1 MQKAYKLLGKHRHYD
16 WGGKTFLPN
25 LMGVENVNHLPYA
38 EYWMGAH
45 ALAASI
51 IQTPDGEKDLAQL
64 IKEQPAQWL
73 GKDIATKFKALPY
86 LYKILDVQEMLSI
99 QVHPSKENAVIGFKA
114 EEAKGISIDAANRN
128 YKDENHKPEVMVAL
142 SDFWL
147 LHGFLAPAILEERLN
162 SYIYFRPLMNE
173 FRGVDYQNLYSFFMQ
188 LPMEASDAIL
198 KPLLEEAAEAVARG
212 TVTKKDPHYWTNK
225 YYADGIPA
233 KNIDKGIFSIYI
245 LNIVNIPKYQGIFQ
259 GAGILHAYLE
269 GQNIELMANSDNVL
283 RGGLTPK
290 HVDVKELNQHVS
302 FVPTYPLILKGEML
316 NDQETNYPCPV
327 PDFGLTKLR
336 LNAGEVYTI
345 STYSL
350 ELLLVM
356 EGEVVIED
364 IAYKAGDTALL
375 TPNTMVK
382 LKAKLPAL
390 LFKAYVPK

>member
-1 MQKAYKLLGKHRHYD
+1 
-16 WGGKTFLPN
+16 
-25 LMGVENVNHLPYA
+25 
-38 EYWMGAH
+38 
-45 ALAASI
+45 
-51 IQTPDGEKDLAQL
+51 
-64 IKEQPAQWL
+64 
-73 GKDIATKFKALPY
+73 
-86 LYKILDVQEMLSI
+86 
-99 QVHPSKENAVIGFKA
+99 
-114 EEAKGISIDAANRN
+114 
-128 YKDENHKPEVMVAL
+128 MVAL

-162 SYIYFRPLMNE
+162 SYSYLKPLVNE
-173 FRGVDYQNLYSFFMQ
+173 FKGGDYQHLYSYFMQ
-188 LPMEASDAIL
+188 LPMAASDAIL
-198 KPLLEEAAEAVARG
+198 KPLLEEAAESVARG
-212 TVTKKDPHYWTNK
+212 TVTKNNPQFWANK
-225 YYADGIPA
+225 YYKDGIPL

-290 HVDVKELNQHVS
+290 HVDVKELIQHVS
-302 FVPTYPLILKGEML
+302 FVPTYPSILKGEML

-356 EGEVVIED
+356 EGEVLIED

-375 TPNTMVK
+375 TPNTIVK

>member
-45 ALAASI
+45 TSAAST
-51 IQTPDGEKDLAQL
+51 IQTSEGQKDLAQL
-64 IKEQPAQWL
+64 IKEQPNQWL
-73 GKDIATKFKALPY
+73 GKEIATKFKTLPY
-86 LYKILDVQEMLSI
+86 LYKILDVRDMLSI

-114 EEAKGISIDAANRN
+114 EEAKGTSIDAANRN
-128 YKDENHKPEVMVAL
+128 YKDDNHKPELMVAL

-147 LHGFLAPAILEERLN
+147 LHGFLAPALLEKRLN
-162 SYIYFRPLMNE
+162 SYSYLKPLMNE
-173 FRGVDYQNLYSFFMQ
+173 FKGGDYQNLYTYFMQ
-188 LPMEASDAIL
+188 LPMAASDAIL
-198 KPLLEEAAEAVARG
+198 KPLLEEAAKELAKG
-212 TVTKKDPHYWTNK
+212 TVTKKDPQYWANK
-225 YYADGIPA
+225 YYADGIPS

-245 LNIVNIPKYQGIFQ
+245 LNIVNIAKYQGIFQ

-290 HVDVKELNQHVS
+290 HVDVRELFQHVS
-302 FVPTYPLILKGEML
+302 FVPTYPSLLKAVKL

-327 PDFGLTKLR
+327 SDFGLTNIR
-336 LNAGEVYTI
+336 LNTGEVYTI
-345 STYSL
+345 ATYSL

-356 EGEVVIED
+356 DGEVEIED

-375 TPNTMVK
+375 TPNAK
-382 LKAKLPAL
+382 LSIKAKSPAL

>member
-45 ALAASI
+45 TSAAST
-51 IQTPDGEKDLAQL
+51 IQTSEGQKDLAQL
-64 IKEQPAQWL
+64 IKEQPNQWL
-73 GKDIATKFKALPY
+73 GKEIATKFKTLPY
-86 LYKILDVQEMLSI
+86 LYKILDVRDMLSI

-114 EEAKGISIDAANRN
+114 EEAKGTSIDAANRN

-147 LHGFLAPAILEERLN
+147 LHGFLAPALIEKRLN
-162 SYIYFRPLMNE
+162 SYSYLKPLINE
-173 FRGVDYQNLYSFFMQ
+173 FKGGDYKNLYTYFMQ
-188 LPMEASDAIL
+188 LPMAASDAIL
-198 KPLLEEAAEAVARG
+198 KPLLEEAAKELTKG
-212 TVTKKDPHYWTNK
+212 TVTKKDPQYWANK
-225 YYADGIPA
+225 YYADGIPS

-245 LNIVNIPKYQGIFQ
+245 LNIVNIAKYQGIFQ

-290 HVDVKELNQHVS
+290 HVDVRELIQHVS
-302 FVPTYPLILKGEML
+302 FEPTHPSILKAVKL

-327 PDFGLTKLR
+327 SDFGLTNIR
-336 LNAGEVYTI
+336 LNTGEVYTI
-345 STYSL
+345 ATYSL

-356 EGEVVIED
+356 DGEVEIED

-375 TPNTMVK
+375 TPNAK
-382 LKAKLPAL
+382 LSIKAKSPAL

>member
-45 ALAASI
+45 VLAASI
-51 IQTPDGEKDLAQL
+51 IETIEGEKNLAQL
-64 IKEQPAQWL
+64 IQDNPTEWL
-73 GKDIATKFKALPY
+73 GKEVATKFKGLPY

-128 YKDENHKPEVMVAL
+128 YKDENHKPEIMVAL

-147 LHGFLAPAILEERLN
+147 LHGFLPLALLEKRLN
-162 SYIYFRPLMNE
+162 SNSNLKPLMNE
-173 FRGVDYQNLYSFFMQ
+173 FKGGDYQHLYSYFMQ
-188 LPMEASDAIL
+188 LPMAVSDAIL
-198 KPLLEEAAEAVARG
+198 KPLLDEAAKAVAKG
-212 TVTKKDPHYWTNK
+212 NVTKNDPQYWANK
-225 YYADGIPA
+225 YYADGIPS

-245 LNIVNIPKYQGIFQ
+245 LNIVNIPKYKGIFQ

-290 HVDVKELNQHVS
+290 HIDAKELIQHVN
-302 FVPTYPLILKGEML
+302 FMPTTPIILKGDKL
-316 NDQETNYPCPV
+316 TDQETNYPCPV
-327 PDFGLTKLR
+327 PDFGLTKIA

-356 EGEVVIED
+356 NGEVLIED
-364 IAYKAGDTALL
+364 ITYKAGDTVLL
-375 TPNTMVK
+375 TPNAK
-382 LKAKLPAL
+382 LKMKAHTAAL

>member
-38 EYWMGAH
+38 EYWMGAN
-45 ALAASI
+45 ALAAST
-51 IQTPDGEKDLAQL
+51 IQTTDGEKDLAQL
-64 IKEQPAQWL
+64 IKEQPNQWL
-73 GKDIATKFKALPY
+73 GKEVATKFKALPY
-86 LYKILDVQEMLSI
+86 LYKILDVQDMLSI

-114 EEAKGISIDAANRN
+114 EEAKGTSIDAANRN

-162 SYIYFRPLMNE
+162 SYSYLKPLVNE
-173 FRGVDYQNLYSFFMQ
+173 FKGGDYQHLYSYFMQ
-188 LPMEASDAIL
+188 LPMAASDAIL
-198 KPLLEEAAEAVARG
+198 KPLLEEAAESVARG
-212 TVTKKDPHYWTNK
+212 TVTKNNPQFWANK
-225 YYADGIPA
+225 YYKDGIPL

-245 LNIVNIPKYQGIFQ
+245 LNIVNIPKYKGIFQ

-290 HVDVKELNQHVS
+290 HVDVKELLQHVN
-302 FVPTYPLILKGEML
+302 FVPTYPSILKAVKL
-316 NDQETNYPCPV
+316 NDQETNYPCTV
-327 PDFGLTKLR
+327 PDFGLTNIR
-336 LNAGEVYTI
+336 LNEGEVYTI

-356 EGEVVIED
+356 DGEIIIED

-375 TPNTMVK
+375 TPNAK
-382 LKAKLPAL
+382 LKIKAKAATI
-390 LFKAYVPK
+390 LFKSFVPK

>member
-45 ALAASI
+45 TSAAST
-51 IQTPDGEKDLAQL
+51 IQTSEGEKDLAQL
-64 IKEQPAQWL
+64 IKEQPNQWL

-86 LYKILDVQEMLSI
+86 LYKILDVCDMLSI
-99 QVHPSKENAVIGFKA
+99 QVHPSKENAIKGFKA

-128 YKDENHKPEVMVAL
+128 YKDENHKPEIMVAL

-147 LHGFLAPAILEERLN
+147 LHGFLEPAILEKRLSSN
-162 SYIYFRPLMNE
+162 SYLKPLVNE
-173 FRGVDYQNLYSFFMQ
+173 FKGGDYQNLYIYFMQ
-188 LPMEASDAIL
+188 LPMAASDAIL
-198 KPLLEEAAEAVARG
+198 KPLLEEAAKEMAKG
-212 TVTKKDPHYWTNK
+212 NVTKKDPHYWANK
-225 YYADGIPA
+225 YYADGIPS

-245 LNIVNIPKYQGIFQ
+245 LNIVNIAKYQGIFQ

-290 HVDVKELNQHVS
+290 HVDVRELIQHVS
-302 FVPTYPLILKGEML
+302 FVPTYPSILKAVKL

-327 PDFGLTKLR
+327 SDFGLTNIR

-345 STYSL
+345 SSYSL

-356 EGEVVIED
+356 DGEVEIED

-375 TPNTMVK
+375 TPNAK
-382 LKAKLPAL
+382 LSIKAKSPAL

>member
-45 ALAASI
+45 TSAAST
-51 IQTPDGEKDLAQL
+51 IQTSEGQKDLAQL
-64 IKEQPAQWL
+64 IKEQPNQWL
-73 GKDIATKFKALPY
+73 GKEIATKFKTLPY
-86 LYKILDVQEMLSI
+86 LYKILDVRDMLSI

-114 EEAKGISIDAANRN
+114 EEAKGTSIDAANRN

-147 LHGFLAPAILEERLN
+147 LHGFLAPALLEKRLN
-162 SYIYFRPLMNE
+162 SYSYLKPLMNE
-173 FRGVDYQNLYSFFMQ
+173 FKGGDYQNLYTYFMQ
-188 LPMEASDAIL
+188 LPM
-198 KPLLEEAAEAVARG
+198 AAKELAKG
-212 TVTKKDPHYWTNK
+212 TVTKKDPQYWANK
-225 YYADGIPA
+225 YYADGIPS

-245 LNIVNIPKYQGIFQ
+245 LNIVNIAKYQGIFQ

-290 HVDVKELNQHVS
+290 HVDVRELIQHVS
-302 FVPTYPLILKGEML
+302 FEPTHPSILKAVKL

-327 PDFGLTKLR
+327 SDFGLTNIR
-336 LNAGEVYTI
+336 LNTGEVYTI
-345 STYSL
+345 ATYSL

-356 EGEVVIED
+356 DGEVEIED

-375 TPNTMVK
+375 TPNAK
-382 LKAKLPAL
+382 LSIKAKSPAL

>member
-45 ALAASI
+45 PSAASS
-51 IQTPDGEKDLAQL
+51 IQTPDGDKDLAQL
-64 IKEQPAQWL
+64 IQDNPTEWL
-73 GKDIATKFKALPY
+73 GKEVATKFKGLPY

-114 EEAKGISIDAANRN
+114 EEAKGIAIEAVNRN

-147 LHGFLAPAILEERLN
+147 LHGFLAPALLEKRLN
-162 SYIYFRPLMNE
+162 SNSNLKPLVNE
-173 FRGVDYQNLYSFFMQ
+173 FKGGDYQHLYSYCMH
-188 LPMEASDAIL
+188 LPMSVSDAIL
-198 KPLLEEAAEAVARG
+198 KPLLEEAALAVQKG
-212 TVTKKDPHYWTNK
+212 EVTKKDPHWWANK
-225 YYADGIPA
+225 YYADGIPS

-290 HVDVKELNQHVS
+290 YVDVKELIQHVS
-302 FVPTYPLILKGEML
+302 FVPTYPSLLKGDKL
-316 NDQETNYPCPV
+316 TDQEINYPCPV
-327 PDFGLTKLR
+327 PDFGLTKIA
-336 LNAGEVYTI
+336 LNMGEVYTI

-356 EGEVVIED
+356 DGEVFIED
-364 IAYKAGDTALL
+364 IAYKVGDTVLL
-375 TPNTMVK
+375 TPNAKVK
-382 LKAKLPAL
+382 IMAHRKAL
-390 LFKAYVPK
+390 LFKSYVPK

>member
-45 ALAASI
+45 TSAAST
-51 IQTPDGEKDLAQL
+51 IQTSEGEKDLAQL
-64 IKEQPAQWL
+64 IKEQPNQWL

-86 LYKILDVQEMLSI
+86 LYKILDVRDMLSI
-99 QVHPSKENAVIGFKA
+99 QVHPSKENAIKGFKA

-128 YKDENHKPEVMVAL
+128 YKDENHKPEIMVAL

-147 LHGFLAPAILEERLN
+147 LHGFLEPAILEKRLSSN
-162 SYIYFRPLMNE
+162 SYLKPLVNE
-173 FRGVDYQNLYSFFMQ
+173 FKGGDYQNLYIYFMQ
-188 LPMEASDAIL
+188 LPMAASDAIL
-198 KPLLEEAAEAVARG
+198 KPLLEEAAKEMAKG
-212 TVTKKDPHYWTNK
+212 NVTKKDPHYWANK
-225 YYADGIPA
+225 YYADGIPS

-245 LNIVNIPKYQGIFQ
+245 LNIVNIAKYQGIFQ

-290 HVDVKELNQHVS
+290 HVDVRELIQHVS
-302 FVPTYPLILKGEML
+302 FVPTYPSILKAVKL

-327 PDFGLTKLR
+327 SDFGLTNIR

-345 STYSL
+345 SSYSL

-356 EGEVVIED
+356 DGEVEIED

-375 TPNTMVK
+375 TPNAK
-382 LKAKLPAL
+382 LSIKAKSPAL

>member
-45 ALAASI
+45 VLAASI
-51 IQTPDGEKDLAQL
+51 IETKEGEKNLAQL
-64 IKEQPAQWL
+64 IQDNPTEWL
-73 GKDIATKFKALPY
+73 GKEVATKFKGLPY

-114 EEAKGISIDAANRN
+114 EEAKGISINAANRN
-128 YKDENHKPEVMVAL
+128 YKDENHKPEIIVAL

-147 LHGFLAPAILEERLN
+147 LHGFLPPALLEKRLN
-162 SYIYFRPLMNE
+162 TNSNLKLLMNE
-173 FRGVDYQNLYSFFMQ
+173 FKGGDYQHLYSYFMQ
-188 LPMEASDAIL
+188 LPIAVSDAIL
-198 KPLLEEAAEAVARG
+198 KPLLEEAAKAVANG
-212 TVTKKDPHYWTNK
+212 NVTKNDPQYWANK
-225 YYADGIPA
+225 YYADGIPS

-245 LNIVNIPKYQGIFQ
+245 LNIVNIPKYKGIFQ

-290 HVDVKELNQHVS
+290 HIDVKELIQHVN
-302 FVPTYPLILKGEML
+302 FIPTTPTILKGDKL
-316 NDQETNYPCPV
+316 TDQETNYPCPV
-327 PDFGLTKLR
+327 PDFGLTKIA

-356 EGEVVIED
+356 NGEVLIED
-364 IAYKAGDTALL
+364 ITYKAGDTVLL
-375 TPNTMVK
+375 TPNAK
-382 LKAKLPAL
+382 LKMKAHTAAL

>member
-45 ALAASI
+45 ASAASI
-51 IQTPDGEKDLAQL
+51 IQTEEGDKDLAQL
-64 IKEQPAQWL
+64 INEQPAQWL
-73 GKDIATKFKALPY
+73 GKYIATKFKALPY
-86 LYKILDVQEMLSI
+86 LYKILDVCDMLSI

-162 SYIYFRPLMNE
+162 SNYYLKPLLNE
-173 FRGVDYQNLYSFFMQ
+173 FKGGNYQNLYTYFMQ
-188 LPMEASDAIL
+188 LPMAASDAIL
-198 KPLLEEAAEAVARG
+198 KPLLEEAAKEVAKG
-212 TVTKKDPHYWTNK
+212 TVTKNNPQFWANK
-225 YYADGIPA
+225 YYADGIPS

-290 HVDVKELNQHVS
+290 HVDVKELIQHVS

-327 PDFGLTKLR
+327 PDFGLTKIA
-336 LNAGEVYTI
+336 LNRGEDYTI
-345 STYSL
+345 TTYSL
-350 ELLLVM
+350 ELLSVL
-356 EGEVVIED
+356 EGEVKID
-364 IAYKAGDTALL
+364 GMPYKAGDTALL
-375 TPNTMVK
+375 TPKATVK
-382 LKAKLPAL
+382 IEAISAAL

>member
-45 ALAASI
+45 TSAAST
-51 IQTPDGEKDLAQL
+51 IQTSEGEKDLAQL
-64 IKEQPAQWL
+64 IKEQPNQWL

-86 LYKILDVQEMLSI
+86 LYKILDVRDMLSI
-99 QVHPSKENAVIGFKA
+99 QVHPSKENAIKGFKA

-128 YKDENHKPEVMVAL
+128 YKDENHKPEIMVAL

-147 LHGFLAPAILEERLN
+147 LHGFLEPAILEKRLSSN
-162 SYIYFRPLMNE
+162 SYLKPLVNE
-173 FRGVDYQNLYSFFMQ
+173 FKGGDYQNLYIYFMQ
-188 LPMEASDAIL
+188 LPMAASDAIL
-198 KPLLEEAAEAVARG
+198 KPLLEEAAKELAKG
-212 TVTKKDPHYWTNK
+212 NVTKKDPHYWANK
-225 YYADGIPA
+225 YYADGIPS

-245 LNIVNIPKYQGIFQ
+245 LNIVNIAKYQGIFQ

-290 HVDVKELNQHVS
+290 HVDVKELIQHVS
-302 FVPTYPLILKGEML
+302 FVPTYPSILKAVKL

-327 PDFGLTKLR
+327 SDFGLTNIR
-336 LNAGEVYTI
+336 LNPGEVYTI
-345 STYSL
+345 SSYSL

-356 EGEVVIED
+356 DGEVEIED

-375 TPNTMVK
+375 TPNAK
-382 LKAKLPAL
+382 LSIKAKSPAL

>member
-290 HVDVKELNQHVS
+290 HVDVKELIQHVS

-382 LKAKLPAL
+382 LKAKLPTL

>member
-45 ALAASI
+45 ASASSI
-51 IQTPDGEKDLAQL
+51 IQTKEGAKDLAQL
-64 IKEQPAQWL
+64 IKEQPNQWL

-86 LYKILDVQEMLSI
+86 LYKILDVRDMLSI

-114 EEAKGISIDAANRN
+114 EEAKGISIDAAHRN
-128 YKDENHKPEVMVAL
+128 YKDENHKPELMVAL

-147 LHGFLAPAILEERLN
+147 LHGFLAPATLEERLN
-162 SYIYFRPLMNE
+162 SNSYFKPLVNE
-173 FRGVDYQNLYSFFMQ
+173 FKAGDYQNLYTYFMQ
-188 LPMEASDAIL
+188 LPMAASDAIL
-198 KPLLEEAAEAVARG
+198 KPLLEEAAKEVAKG
-212 TVTKKDPHYWTNK
+212 TVSKNNPQFWANK
-225 YYADGIPA
+225 YYADGIPS

-245 LNIVNIPKYQGIFQ
+245 LNIVNIAKYQSIFQ

-290 HVDVKELNQHVS
+290 HVDVNELIQHVS
-302 FVPTYPLILKGEML
+302 FVPTYPSILKAVKL
-316 NDQETNYPCPV
+316 NDQERNYPCPV
-327 PDFGLTKLR
+327 PDFGLTKLS
-336 LNAGEVYTI
+336 LNEGEVYTI

-356 EGEVVIED
+356 DGEIIIED

-375 TPNTMVK
+375 TSNVK
-382 LKAKLPAL
+382 LSIKAKSPAL

>member
-16 WGGKTFLPN
+16 WGGNTFLPN

-45 ALAASI
+45 ALAAST
-51 IQTPDGEKDLAQL
+51 IQTTEGEKDLAAL
-64 IKEQPAQWL
+64 IIENPAKWL
-73 GKDIATKFKALPY
+73 GKEVATKFEALPY
-86 LYKILDVQEMLSI
+86 LYKILDVRDMLSI

-114 EEAKGISIDAANRN
+114 EDAKGIAIDAAHRN
-128 YKDENHKPEVMVAL
+128 YKDQNHKPEVMVAL

-147 LHGFLAPAILEERLN
+147 LHGFLAPALLEKRLN
-162 SYIYFRPLMNE
+162 SYTYLKPLMNE
-173 FRGVDYQNLYSFFMQ
+173 FKGGNYKNLYAYFMQ
-188 LPMEASDAIL
+188 LPMEATDAIL
-198 KPLLEEAAEAVARG
+198 KPLLEEAAKVVANG
-212 TVTKKDPHYWTNK
+212 TVTKNDPHWWAHK
-225 YYADGIPA
+225 YYADGIPS

-245 LNIVNIPKYQGIFQ
+245 LNIVNIPKYKGIFQ

-290 HVDVKELNQHVS
+290 HVDVKELIQHVN
-302 FVPTYPLILKGEML
+302 FVPTSPFILKGDKLTDHEI
-316 NDQETNYPCPV
+316 NYACPV
-327 PDFGLTKLR
+327 PDFGLTKIA
-336 LNAGEVYTI
+336 LNKGEVYTI
-345 STYSL
+345 SSYSL

-356 EGEVVIED
+356 DGEIIVEN

-375 TPNTMVK
+375 TPNAK
-382 LKAKLPAL
+382 LSIKAKSPAL

>member
-1 MQKAYKLLGKHRHYD
+1 
-16 WGGKTFLPN
+16 
-25 LMGVENVNHLPYA
+25 MGVENVNHLPYA

-45 ALAASI
+45 ASAAST

-64 IKEQPAQWL
+64 IKEQPNQWL
-73 GKDIATKFKALPY
+73 GKEVATKFKALPY
-86 LYKILDVQEMLSI
+86 LYKILDVQDMLSI

-114 EEAKGISIDAANRN
+114 EEANGTSIDAANRN

-162 SYIYFRPLMNE
+162 SYSYLKPLVNE
-173 FRGVDYQNLYSFFMQ
+173 FKGGDYQHLYSYFMQ
-188 LPMEASDAIL
+188 LPMAASDAIL
-198 KPLLEEAAEAVARG
+198 KPLLEEAAESVARG
-212 TVTKKDPHYWTNK
+212 TVTKNNPQFWANK
-225 YYADGIPA
+225 YYKDGIPL

-290 HVDVKELNQHVS
+290 HVDVKELIQHVS
-302 FVPTYPLILKGEML
+302 FVPTYPSILKGEML

-327 PDFGLTKLR
+327 ADFGLTKLR

-356 EGEVVIED
+356 EGEVLIED

-375 TPNTMVK
+375 TPNTIVK

>member
-45 ALAASI
+45 ASAAST
-51 IQTPDGEKDLAQL
+51 IQTTDGEKDLAQL
-64 IKEQPAQWL
+64 IKQQPAQWL

-114 EEAKGISIDAANRN
+114 EEAKGTSIDAANRN

-162 SYIYFRPLMNE
+162 SYSYLKPLVNE
-173 FRGVDYQNLYSFFMQ
+173 FKGGDYQHLYSYFMQ
-188 LPMEASDAIL
+188 LPMAASDALL
-198 KPLLEEAAEAVARG
+198 KPLLEEAAESVARG
-212 TVTKKDPHYWTNK
+212 TVTKNNPQFWANK
-225 YYADGIPA
+225 YYADGIPS

-245 LNIVNIPKYQGIFQ
+245 LNIVNIAKYQGIFQ

-290 HVDVKELNQHVS
+290 HVDVKELIQHVS
-302 FVPTYPLILKGEML
+302 FLPTYPSILKGEML

-375 TPNTMVK
+375 TPNAK
-382 LKAKLPAL
+382 LSVKAKLPAL

>member
-1 MQKAYKLLGKHRHYD
+1 MQKAYKLQGKHRHYD

-45 ALAASI
+45 TSAAST
-51 IQTPDGEKDLAQL
+51 IQTPDGEQDLAQL
-64 IKEQPAQWL
+64 IKQEPVQWL
-73 GKDIATKFKALPY
+73 GKEVATKFKALPY
-86 LYKILDVQEMLSI
+86 LYKILDVRDMLSI

-114 EEAKGISIDAANRN
+114 EENKGIAIDASNRN
-128 YKDENHKPEVMVAL
+128 YKDQNHKPEVMVAL

-162 SYIYFRPLMNE
+162 SNSNLKPLLHE
-173 FRGVDYQNLYSFFMQ
+173 FKEGDYHNLYTYFMQ
-188 LPMEASDAIL
+188 LPMAVSDAIL
-198 KPLLEEAAEAVARG
+198 KPLLEEAAKEVVKG
-212 TVTKKDPHYWTNK
+212 TVTKKNPHYWANK
-225 YYADGIPA
+225 YYADGIPS

-290 HVDVKELNQHVS
+290 HIDVNELIQHVS
-302 FVPTYPLILKGEML
+302 FVPTYPSILKAKKLTE
-316 NDQETNYPCPV
+316 QEANYACPAS
-327 PDFGLTKLR
+327 DFGLTNIR
-336 LNAGEVYTI
+336 LNVGEVYTI

-356 EGEVVIED
+356 DGEVEIEG

-375 TPNTMVK
+375 TPKAN
-382 LKAKLPAL
+382 LSIKAKSQAL

>member
-45 ALAASI
+45 ASATSTI
-51 IQTPDGEKDLAQL
+51 ETTEGQKDLAAL
-64 IKEQPAQWL
+64 IKENPAEWL
-73 GKDIATKFKALPY
+73 GKEIATKFNGLPY
-86 LYKILDVQEMLSI
+86 LYKILDVRDMLSI

-114 EEAKGISIDAANRN
+114 EEAKGIAIDAAHRN
-128 YKDENHKPEVMVAL
+128 YKDQNHKPEVMVAL

-147 LHGFLAPAILEERLN
+147 LHGFLEPAILEKRLSSN
-162 SYIYFRPLMNE
+162 SYLKPLVNE
-173 FRGVDYQNLYSFFMQ
+173 FKGGDYQNLYTYFMQ
-188 LPMEASDAIL
+188 LPMAASDAIL
-198 KPLLEEAAEAVARG
+198 KPLLDEAAKELAKG
-212 TVTKKDPHYWTNK
+212 NVTKKDPHYWANK
-225 YYADGIPA
+225 YYADGIPS

-245 LNIVNIPKYQGIFQ
+245 LNIVNIAKYQGIFQ

-290 HVDVKELNQHVS
+290 HVDVRELIQHVS
-302 FVPTYPLILKGEML
+302 FVPTYPSILKAVKL

-327 PDFGLTKLR
+327 SDFGLTNIR
-336 LNAGEVYTI
+336 LNPGEVYTI
-345 STYSL
+345 SSYSL

-356 EGEVVIED
+356 DGEVEIED

-375 TPNTMVK
+375 TPNAK
-382 LKAKLPAL
+382 LSIKAKSPAL

>member
-45 ALAASI
+45 VLAASI
-51 IQTPDGEKDLAQL
+51 IETKEGEKNLTQL
-64 IKEQPAQWL
+64 IQDNPTEWL
-73 GKDIATKFKALPY
+73 GKEVATKFKGLPY

-128 YKDENHKPEVMVAL
+128 YKDENHKPEIMVAL

-147 LHGFLAPAILEERLN
+147 LHGFLPLALLENRLN
-162 SYIYFRPLMNE
+162 SNSNLKPLMNE
-173 FRGVDYQNLYSFFMQ
+173 FKGGDYQHLYSYFMQ
-188 LPMEASDAIL
+188 LPMAVSDAIL
-198 KPLLEEAAEAVARG
+198 KPLLDEAANAVAKG
-212 TVTKKDPHYWTNK
+212 NVTKNDPQYWANK
-225 YYADGIPA
+225 YYADGIPS

-245 LNIVNIPKYQGIFQ
+245 LNIVNIPKYKGIFQ

-290 HVDVKELNQHVS
+290 HIDAKELIQHVN
-302 FVPTYPLILKGEML
+302 FMPTTPIILKGDKL
-316 NDQETNYPCPV
+316 TDQETNYPCPV
-327 PDFGLTKLR
+327 TDFGLTKIA

-356 EGEVVIED
+356 NGEVLIED
-364 IAYKAGDTALL
+364 ITYKAGDTVLL
-375 TPNTMVK
+375 TPNAK
-382 LKAKLPAL
+382 LKMKAHSAAL